1 MKKRN
6 IYKDIEWF
14 AVFCIFITKGIGWG
28 KEYVKEQKNYSFH
41 IQTEQDL
48 TADIIEEFR
57 KLSGIL
63 SFASVDTVPVTIRL
77 GSYTLDTE
85 IAGLD
90 LKEYSLK
97 WKQISGM
104 SETDIKKAKITQT
117 TIAVGNMPVL
127 FFGAETFSS
136 FADAGGY
143 PPSKSQVEK
152 WLKQYDTL
160 DLTVTDADGQERKA
174 KICGILSQPEDK
186 VCMDQIQL
194 KEVFGS
200 CLHTAGGFMEIHG
213 HKNMEKARGLL
224 ENAGFVVQDAF

>member
-6 IYKDIEWF
+6 IYKDIVWF

-97 WKQISGM
+97 
-104 SETDIKKAKITQT
+104 
-117 TIAVGNMPVL
+117 
-127 FFGAETFSS
+127 
-136 FADAGGY
+136 
-143 PPSKSQVEK
+143 
-152 WLKQYDTL
+152 
-160 DLTVTDADGQERKA
+160 
-174 KICGILSQPEDK
+174 
-186 VCMDQIQL
+186 
-194 KEVFGS
+194 
-200 CLHTAGGFMEIHG
+200 
-213 HKNMEKARGLL
+213 
-224 ENAGFVVQDAF
+224 